1 MSKQRATPHDF
12 AAIQH
17 HLAYDNHEN
26 RKAMLDFIANDPI
39 YIPRY
44 NISLETERELALQ
57 RLKKFADKGFI
68 SVFDFE
74 KNPLNIFAGMICN
87 LKNLKLIKRNLIDFN
102 KLFN

>member
-1 MSKQRATPHDF
+1 MGSQQDF
-12 AAIQH
+12 ATIQH

-44 NISLETERELALQ
+44 NIPLEFERELALQ
-57 RLKKFADKGFI
+57 RLKKLADKGFI

-74 KNPLNIFAGMICN
+74 KNPLNIFAGIFQF
-87 LKNLKLIKRNLIDFN
+87 KNSS
-102 KLFN
+102 

>member
-1 MSKQRATPHDF
+1 MGNPSQLSQDF
-12 AAIQH
+12 EIIQH

-44 NISLETERELALQ
+44 NIPLEFERELALQ
-57 RLKKFADKGFI
+57 RLKKLADKGFI

-74 KNPLNIFAGMICN
+74 KNPLNIFAGICILSIQIN
-87 LKNLKLIKRNLIDFN
+87 
-102 KLFN
+102 

>member
-1 MSKQRATPHDF
+1 MEVTSHDF

-17 HLAYDNHEN
+17 LLAYDNHAN

-44 NISLETERELALQ
+44 NITLELERELALQ
-57 RLKKFADKGFI
+57 RLKKLADKGFI

-74 KNPLNIFAGMICN
+74 KNPLNIFAGIYF
-87 LKNLKLIKRNLIDFN
+87 I
-102 KLFN
+102 